1 MLMQELKSIAIVC
14 VCDNHYA
21 ILLAAAIKSVET
33 NHHTEEK
40 LEFFLVEDSI
50 SEKNKLRISNSI
62 NTGTT
67 TIHWIPASACIPED
81 ASLPV
86 DRSSAPLNVYIRLF
100 VQHFIPKHIKR
111 IIYLDVDMIM
121 LEDVSKLWNTDLG
134 DNIVAAVQDQ
144 FIQIVSRWGGV
155 SNYEHFGI
163 AADNMY
169 FNSGLMIIDI
179 EKWVKADVTKKVIA
193 CIAEFTHL
201 ALYQDQYGLNAVLYK
216 DWYALNPLWNRFAY
230 SEEERPFIIHF
241 TGRKPIYKSYE
252 YSENYRKIFYT
263 YLAMTGWKNFKPIGE
278 TSRYFKKLNNLLEKV
293 LKKIGLSTK

>member
-1 MLMQELKSIAIVC
+1 MQELKSIAIVC
-14 VCDNHYA
+14 VCDDHYA

-33 NHHTEEK
+33 NHHTDEK
-40 LEFFLVEDSI
+40 LEFFLVEDGI
-50 SEKNKLRISNSI
+50 TTKNKLRISNSI
-62 NTGTT
+62 NPDMTT
-67 TIHWIPASACIPED
+67 VHWLPAADCIPDD

-86 DRSSAPLNVYIRLF
+86 DKSSAPLNVYIRLF
-100 VQHFIPKHIKR
+100 VPHFIPKHIKK

-121 LEDVSKLWNTDLG
+121 LADVSQLWNTDLG
-134 DNIVAAVQDQ
+134 HNIVAAVQDQ

-155 SNYEHFGI
+155 SNYADFGI
-163 AADNMY
+163 AEDNKY

-179 EKWVKADVTKKVIA
+179 EKWEKAGITEKVID
-193 CIAEFTHL
+193 CIAKFTHL

-216 DWYALNPLWNRFAY
+216 DWFALDPLWNRFAY

-252 YSENYRKIFYT
+252 YSEKYRAIFYT

-278 TSRYFKKLNNLLEKV
+278 TSRYFKKFNNLLEKFM
-293 LKKIGLSTK
+293 KKIGLASK